1 MPEARC
7 SRSALDDAL
16 LGWIFEFLPLLALCP
31 APLSLTPHCAEEGTK
46 PFSPFPALTGSFAD
60 KAYEWSSEEEES
72 VRKAGPVQVLIVK
85 DDHSFELDEAALNRI
100 LLSEAVRDKE
110 VVAVSVA
117 GAFRKGKS
125 FLMDF
130 MLRYMYNK
138 VRCSSGNLPRTC
150 CSSVLPCVLLR
161 IWCFRNAQASH
172 ECGLHKIKQ
181 NRSFPRQ
188 KFLVDS

>member
-1 MPEARC
+1 M
-7 SRSALDDAL
+7 
-16 LGWIFEFLPLLALCP
+16 
-31 APLSLTPHCAEEGTK
+31 
-46 PFSPFPALTGSFAD
+46 
-60 KAYEWSSEEEES
+60 
-72 VRKAGPVQVLIVK
+72 RKAGPVQVLIVK

-138 VRCSSGNLPRTC
+138 VRLQLRGPFPGLLFLIAPMSCSGMNCACQHL
-150 CSSVLPCVLLR
+150 VL
-161 IWCFRNAQASH
+161 
-172 ECGLHKIKQ
+172 
-181 NRSFPRQ
+181 
-188 KFLVDS
+188 

>member
-1 MPEARC
+1 M
-7 SRSALDDAL
+7 
-16 LGWIFEFLPLLALCP
+16 
-31 APLSLTPHCAEEGTK
+31 SLV
-46 PFSPFPALTGSFAD
+46 STGSFAD

-138 VRCSSGNLPRTC
+138 VWLQLHMALPTAAQCSCVPRADQGRTLVWR
-150 CSSVLPCVLLR
+150 SRGAP
-161 IWCFRNAQASH
+161 AS
-172 ECGLHKIKQ
+172 L
-181 NRSFPRQ
+181 
-188 KFLVDS
+188 

>member
-1 MPEARC
+1 M
-7 SRSALDDAL
+7 
-16 LGWIFEFLPLLALCP
+16 
-31 APLSLTPHCAEEGTK
+31 
-46 PFSPFPALTGSFAD
+46 
-60 KAYEWSSEEEES
+60 
-72 VRKAGPVQVLIVK
+72 RKAGPVQVLIVK

-138 VRCSSGNLPRTC
+138 VRLQ
-150 CSSVLPCVLLR
+150 LR
-161 IWCFRNAQASH
+161 GPSQ
-172 ECGLHKIKQ
+172 GVV
-181 NRSFPRQ
+181 
-188 KFLVDS
+188 FLVAPMCCTGMSWTGLGALGMLKPLMSVGFTK

>member
-1 MPEARC
+1 M
-7 SRSALDDAL
+7 
-16 LGWIFEFLPLLALCP
+16 
-31 APLSLTPHCAEEGTK
+31 
-46 PFSPFPALTGSFAD
+46 
-60 KAYEWSSEEEES
+60 
-72 VRKAGPVQVLIVK
+72 RKAGPVQVLIVK

-138 VRCSSGNLPRTC
+138 VRLPLKGPFPGCGVPPCSH
-150 CSSVLPCVLLR
+150 VLLR
-161 IWCFRNAQASH
+161 DELGSPWCFRNAQASR
-172 ECGLHKIKQ
+172 ERGLHKIKQ
-181 NRSFPRQ
+181 SRCFPRQ
-188 KFLVDS
+188 KFLLDS